1 MELCFVQQL
10 VFSSCLLK
18 VLLVEQPAV
27 YVTTACKV
35 RFFSMKIEKTTQK
48 YFILSFLV
56 VVFVER
62 PDFAPV

>member
-1 MELCFVQQL
+1 MELFFVQRL

-18 VLLVEQPAV
+18 EPLVEQPAL

-48 YFILSFLV
+48 YLFLSFLA
-56 VVFVER
+56 VVFMLI
-62 PDFAPV
+62 

>member
-1 MELCFVQQL
+1 MELFFVQQL

-18 VLLVEQPAV
+18 VRLVEQPAV
-27 YVTTACKV
+27 YVTTVCKV
-35 RFFSMKIEKTTQK
+35 HFFSMKMEKTTQK
-48 YFILSFLV
+48 YFTLSFLV